1 MVLKRSLTTLV
12 ALMLGVL
19 AAALMV
25 ALLGV
30 SSQEAQ
36 AQESTNGTWESQDQ
50 VQDAASNKLV
60 VGKQGTITRTHVNF
74 TGVRQRV
81 QETLTF
87 PKAGKHNKLP
97 FKLISATSNRGQC
110 TIRVQ
115 RAGEWSVIMGWLI
128 LVSRFALR

>member
-30 SSQEAQ
+30 SSQEAR
-36 AQESTNGTWESQDQ
+36 AQESTGGTWESQDQ

-87 PKAGKHNKLP
+87 PKKNNNPVFTLKQ
-97 FKLISATSNRGQC
+97 ATPNRGSC
-110 TIRVQ
+110 TIS
-115 RAGEWSVIMGWLI
+115 GSD
-128 LVSRFALR
+128 SR